1 MLHSTKVQELVN
13 LFVNENYNP
22 SISMTI
28 YDNGKYESFNAG
40 YADLENKKAATENTI
55 YAIGSSTKAF
65 AAEALCILADRGVIS
80 LDTPIIEYLPNFA
93 MYDTHA
99 TAALTVRDILCHRCG
114 LPRHDLTWFANADY
128 EKRDELIHNI
138 RYLKPFTTLRNKWYY
153 QNHMFVLAGYLIEKV
168 SGLKWDDFVQK
179 EILEP
184 LGLCAS
190 FKISELAKDPE
201 MSKNYSVTLADG
213 TVNPSNY
220 RDIYHVGAAGC
231 INSTT
236 KDMAKWVALQLND
249 GKVGDKQIISSELL
263 KECHTPQMV
272 IQHDP
277 AMPKFSEISHKSY
290 GLGWF
295 VENYRGRTL
304 VHHGGNIDGYSA
316 MHFFVP
322 GTGFG
327 ASILTNCEGTPIQ
340 NSLMYS
346 LIDLYFDY
354 DPVDW
359 LGRYKNAYIDLMKK
373 GEEAIGALVNSA
385 TKDTKPSLPLEK
397 YAAIYSNPGYG
408 DIKIAVVDGTLEA
421 AYGDLDFKLEH
432 LCFDSFLMKFGT
444 KNMTVPAQFGLSL
457 TGEGLTFSAKLEP
470 ALEDMIVFK
479 KK

>member
-1 MLHSTKVQELVN
+1 MLNHTKAQGLVDS
-13 LFVNENYNP
+13 FVKENYNP
-22 SISMTI
+22 SISMTV

-40 YADLENKKAATENTI
+40 YADIENKKLATEDTI

-65 AAEALCILADRGVIS
+65 AAEALCILADRGDID
-80 LDTPIIEYLPNFA
+80 LDTPIIKYLPDFA
-93 MYDTHA
+93 MYDAYVT
-99 TAALTVRDILCHRCG
+99 TALTVRDILCHRCG

-138 RYLKPFTTLRNKWYY
+138 RYLKPFTTFRNKWYY
-153 QNHMFVLAGYLIEKV
+153 QNHMFVLAGYLIEKM

-184 LGLCAS
+184 LGLCAT
-190 FKISELAKDPE
+190 FKITELAGEPA

-213 TVNPSNY
+213 TLKPSAY

-236 KDMAKWVALQLND
+236 KEMAKWVALQLND
-249 GKVGDKQIISSELL
+249 GKVNDKQIISSKLL

-272 IQHDP
+272 IQEDP
-277 AMPKFSEISHKSY
+277 IMPKFSEISQKSY

-346 LIDLYFDY
+346 LIDLYFGDE
-354 DPVDW
+354 PVDW
-359 LGRYKNAYIDLMKK
+359 LGRYKTAYIDLMKK
-373 GEEAIGALVNSA
+373 GDEAIAALADSTV
-385 TKDTKPSLPLEK
+385 KDTKPSLPLEK
-397 YAAIYSNPGYG
+397 YAGTYHHPGYG
-408 DIKIAVVDGTLEA
+408 DIKVSVVNDALAVQ
-421 AYGDLDFKLEH
+421 YGDLDFKLEH
-432 LCFDSFLMKFGT
+432 LCLDSFLMKWGT
-444 KNMTVPAQFGLSL
+444 KEMTVPTQFGLSL
-457 TGEGLTFSAKLEP
+457 TGEVVTFSAKFEP
-470 ALEDMIVFK
+470 ALEEMIVFNK
-479 KK
+479 K

>member
-1 MLHSTKVQELVN
+1 MLNSTKTQELID
-13 LFVNENYNP
+13 LFVKENYNP
-22 SISMTI
+22 SISMTV

-40 YADLENKKAATENTI
+40 YTDLENKKAATEDTI

-65 AAEALCILADRGVIS
+65 AAEALCILADRGEID
-80 LDTPIIEYLPNFA
+80 LDTPIIEYLPAFA
-93 MYDTHA
+93 MYDA
-99 TAALTVRDILCHRCG
+99 YVTASLTVRDILCHRCG

-138 RYLKPFTTLRNKWYY
+138 RYLKPFTTFRSKWYY

-184 LGLCAS
+184 LGLTAS
-190 FKISELAKDPE
+190 FKITDLAKDPK
-201 MSKNYSVTLADG
+201 MSKNYSVTLSDG
-213 TVNPSNY
+213 TLKPSSY

-236 KDMAKWVALQLND
+236 KEMAKWVALQLND
-249 GKVGDKQIISSELL
+249 GKVGDKQIISSKLL
-263 KECHTPQMV
+263 KECHVPQMV
-272 IQHDP
+272 IQDDP
-277 AMPKFSEISHKSY
+277 AMPKFPEISHKSY

-295 VENYRGRTL
+295 VESYRGRTL

-354 DPVDW
+354 EAVDW
-359 LGRYKNAYIDLMKK
+359 LGRYKSAYIELMKK
-373 GEEAIGALVNSA
+373 GEEAIGALTDSA
-385 TKDTKPSLPLEK
+385 VKGTKPSLPLEK
-397 YAAIYSNPGYG
+397 YVATYNNPGYG
-408 DIKIAVVDGTLEA
+408 DIKIAIVDGTLEA
-421 AYGDLDFKLEH
+421 LYGDLDFKLEH
-432 LCFDSFLMKFGT
+432 LCLDSYLMKFGT
-444 KNMTVPAQFGLSL
+444 KKMTVPAQFALSL
-457 TGEGLTFSAKLEP
+457 TGEVQTFSAKLEP
-470 ALEDMIVFK
+470 ALDEMIVFK

>member
-1 MLHSTKVQELVN
+1 MLNSTKAQELVN
-13 LFVNENYNP
+13 LFVKENHNP
-22 SISMTI
+22 SISMTV

-40 YADLENKKAATENTI
+40 YADIENKKAATEDTI

-65 AAEALCILADRGVIS
+65 AAEALCILADRGDID
-80 LDTPIIEYLPNFA
+80 LDTPIVEYLPDFA
-93 MYDTHA
+93 MYDDYA
-99 TAALTVRDILCHRCG
+99 TASLTVRDILCHRCG
-114 LPRHDLTWFANADY
+114 LPRHDLTWFSNANY

-138 RYLKPFTTLRNKWYY
+138 RYLKPFTTFRNKWYY

-168 SGLKWDDFVQK
+168 SGQKWDDFVQK

-190 FKISELAKDPE
+190 FKITELANEPT

-213 TVNPSNY
+213 TVVPSSY

-236 KDMAKWVALQLND
+236 KEMAKWVALQLND

-263 KECHTPQMV
+263 NECHTPQMV

-277 AMPKFSEISHKSY
+277 AMPKFDEISHKSY

-346 LIDLYFDY
+346 LIDLYFGY
-354 DPVDW
+354 ESVDW
-359 LGRYKNAYIDLMKK
+359 LGRYKSAYIDLFKK
-373 GEEAIGALVNSA
+373 GEEAISALADSA
-385 TKDTKPSLPLEK
+385 AKDTKPSLALDK
-397 YAAIYSNPGYG
+397 YEATYTNPAYG
-408 DIKIAVVDGTLEA
+408 DIKISATGGSLEA
-421 AYGDLDFKLEH
+421 LYGDLDFKLEH
-432 LCFDSFLMKFGT
+432 LCLDSYIVKYKT
-444 KNMTVPAQFGLSL
+444 KKLVAPAQFGLGL
-457 TGEGLTFSAKLEP
+457 TGEVETFMAKFEP
-470 ALEDMIVFK
+470 ALEEMIVFK